1 MNNDTGGTAFPA
13 TLEYIIGHQDNGV
26 PIYGKDSYPGMT
38 LRDYFAA
45 KALQGFLASSTM
57 FDQSDPV
64 VSTYAYRMADAM
76 LAERNKI

>member
-1 MNNDTGGTAFPA
+1 M
-13 TLEYIIGHQDNGV
+13 ERENGV

-45 KALQGFLASSTM
+45 QAVSFLVPLRASHKTAWDDLAAS
-57 FDQSDPV
+57 
-64 VSTYAYRMADAM
+64 AYEMADAM

>member
-1 MNNDTGGTAFPA
+1 MGYDNSGPAFPI
-13 TLEYIIGHQDNGV
+13 TSEYVIGYQDNGV
-26 PIYGKDSYPGMT
+26 PIYGKDTLPGMT

-45 KALQGFLASSTM
+45 QALQGFLASSTM

-64 VSTYAYRMADAM
+64 VSTYAYRVADAM